1 MTPAAARRV
10 LNLHDQPPPAGAG
23 APLTLAVI
31 AAVAANGVIG
41 ANNRLPWRL
50 PEDLRR
56 FRALTTGHAVIM
68 GRRTWQSIGRALPGR
83 QNIVVTRDGS
93 FVAPGAQ
100 IARSLEEAVALVRMP
115 QPAFVIG
122 GGVLY
127 RDALPRA
134 RTLYLTEIA
143 RDFDGDAR
151 FPPFDRGGWRECG
164 REPMRAGPPDDFDY
178 AFVTYER
185 RRSTGET

>member
-1 MTPAAARRV
+1 MTAQAVRRIDAM
-10 LNLHDQPPPAGAG
+10 NDTPPTRG
-23 APLTLAVI
+23 APRGPQLAII

-68 GRRTWQSIGRALPGR
+68 GRKTWESIGHPLPDR
-83 QNIVVTRDGS
+83 QNIVVTRRKD
-93 FVAPGAQ
+93 FVADNAQ
-100 IARSLEEAVALVRMP
+100 TACSLDDAIARVRMP

-122 GGVLY
+122 GSELF
-127 RDALPRA
+127 REAMPRA
-134 RTLYLTEIA
+134 STLHLTEIERA
-143 RDFDGDAR
+143 FDGDAM
-151 FPPFDRGGWRECG
+151 FPSFDRAAWRESA
-164 REPMRAGPPDDFDY
+164 RERRTDAAQGFAY

-185 RRSTGET
+185 KD